1 MKRRTTMDQQ
11 YVHIMNTT
19 NSSLDLTALGLI
31 LDPRAVSADSFDLAD
46 VSKVPDVRKYVSL
59 KLIALVSPE
68 DAKAA
73 RIAMAATAAAKPQVG
88 PASNGSTRPAARPGD
103 DDIVFEPVTPPA
115 HVVPAH
121 MVPKAVP
128 AVQTPPSEFVAV
140 SGDTEALVRI
150 EAAVMAIQE
159 QLKHIASL
167 FTDKPTATPVKV
179 KRGRATLPAGQTE
192 SEQGSTNAEAPI
204 EDALSPVV
212 AALVPPM
219 RTAEAPVA
227 IPTPSALPVT
237 SLPAVAEMT
246 ATAQPKPPVAP
257 PVSRN
262 AELPDDEYI
271 PNEPP
276 AGMHPVND
284 IVKRFLG
291 YPPYVQAYTP
301 QEKGAYLTKCEDVGI
316 LREIAIY
323 ARPGKVK
330 DAAKVQLRRAL
341 KRMDNEAN
349 LGSTVK

>member
-1 MKRRTTMDQQ
+1 MDQQ

-46 VSKVPDVRKYVSL
+46 VSKVPDVRKYVGL
-59 KLIALVSPE
+59 KMIALVSPE

-103 DDIVFEPVTPPA
+103 DDIVFEPVQPAA

-121 MVPKAVP
+121 MVTKTAP
-128 AVQTPPSEFVAV
+128 AMVTPPSEFTAVA
-140 SGDTEALVRI
+140 GDTQALARI
-150 EAAVMAIQE
+150 EATVTAIQA
-159 QLKHIASL
+159 QLKHLGEL
-167 FTDKPTATPVKV
+167 FAGKATVAPAKV
-179 KRGRATLPAGQTE
+179 RKARGAAALPAGQTE
-192 SEQGSTNAEAPI
+192 GEQGATEADASI
-204 EDALSPVV
+204 EEALSPVV

-219 RTAEAPVA
+219 RSAEAPVA

-237 SLPAVAEMT
+237 SLPEASQRT
-246 ATAQPKPPVAP
+246 ATAQVRPPAAP

-291 YPPYVQAYTP
+291 YPPYSQAYTP

-330 DAAKVQLRRAL
+330 DAAKVQLRHAL

-349 LGSTVK
+349 LGQTVN